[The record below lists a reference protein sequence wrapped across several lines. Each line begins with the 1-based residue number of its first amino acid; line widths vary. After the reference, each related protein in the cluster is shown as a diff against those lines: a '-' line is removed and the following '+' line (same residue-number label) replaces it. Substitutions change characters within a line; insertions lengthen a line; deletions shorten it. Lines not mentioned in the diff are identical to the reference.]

1 MIIYYINIY
10 GTLKHS
16 KDQTSQHTRV
26 RVLVSKRSFKY
37 LRLQFSPQ
45 NFPRGVL
52 GKTVHHHHPAQFL
65 VGSHVSRHEPAEDNL
80 SRMRKTER

>member
-16 KDQTSQHTRV
+16 KDQTSHHTRV

-37 LRLQFSPQ
+37 LRLQFSSQ

-52 GKTVHHHHPAQFL
+52 GKTVHHHHATQSF
-65 VGSHVSRHEPAEDNL
+65 VRSYMSCHEPAE
-80 SRMRKTER
+80 